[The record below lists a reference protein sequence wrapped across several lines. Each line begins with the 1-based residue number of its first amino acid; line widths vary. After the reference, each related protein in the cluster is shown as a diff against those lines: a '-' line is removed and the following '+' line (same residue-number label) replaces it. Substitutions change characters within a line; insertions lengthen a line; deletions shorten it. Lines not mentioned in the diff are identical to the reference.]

1 MERKS
6 GEFKTKYTS
15 YNVTDASYNVTNASY
30 NVTNASY
37 NVEDAYSKQKF
48 TIFNSNT
55 SYHKALETSQ

>member
-6 GEFKTKYTS
+6 GEFKTKYAS
-15 YNVTDASYNVTNASY
+15 YNVTDASY

-55 SYHKALETSQ
+55 AYHKVLETSQ